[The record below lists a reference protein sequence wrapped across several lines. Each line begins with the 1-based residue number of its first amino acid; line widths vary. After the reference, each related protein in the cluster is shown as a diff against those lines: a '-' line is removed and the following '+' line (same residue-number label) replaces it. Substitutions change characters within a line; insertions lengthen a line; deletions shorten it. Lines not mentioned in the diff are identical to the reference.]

1 MLHVV
6 WWFFFGY
13 LGFRWGTPRRMWMG
27 VMLCS
32 HCSAWLGKWTV
43 PCFADFMGAV
53 RCCLLLKK
61 LRMSRNDRVPMLP
74 VALVAVNHVSFPWK
88 KPSKTI
94 QDRQFCRI
102 WCNMQDIPHVGFSGL
117 PMFSHPK
124 IQRLLWRP
132 ATKSSCPAGEA
143 GGCNPDVTK
152 PVKSEEW
159 YLYTILMLDF
169 FCIKSENTLTAW
181 QDSFT
186 Y

>member
-1 MLHVV
+1 MLHFV

-13 LGFRWGTPRRMWMG
+13 LGFGWGTPRWMWMG
-27 VMLCS
+27 VIRYVS
-32 HCSAWLGKWTV
+32 CSAWLGKWMV

-88 KPSKTI
+88 EAHKKTGNSAGF
-94 QDRQFCRI
+94 DVTCRFAGHSPC
-102 WCNMQDIPHVGFSGL
+102 WVCHVC
-117 PMFSHPK
+117 PWFSHPK

-143 GGCNPDVTK
+143 GR
-152 PVKSEEW
+152 
-159 YLYTILMLDF
+159 F
-169 FCIKSENTLTAW
+169 FCPTVVSHSDGAK
-181 QDSFT
+181 QGSFI
-186 Y
+186 YMILAGWVRCII